1 MDVWLWICVFSCSGN
16 AILNANA
23 KISYFNSTTAS
34 DNESVTDI
42 NALFNNTRP
51 EDASTASLPVTPE
64 TLPDASTTGYPGI
77 TGPPEVGTEI
87 FTTTDV
93 NSSPETTTTITH
105 TTPSI
110 SGSQPLPLSGSL
122 PPPVTDVSRLCP
134 CNLLEGQCD
143 VNCCCDRDCVGDFK
157 LFTSCSVEKLVADP
171 QLCSQDT
178 VQYSLSTTADGWAR
192 VQTSVTQEVNPNILC
207 IQRANYKAGLSFGTP
222 EVPTDGNFDGLFQ
235 QFAGFSFASI
245 GDGGT
250 LNQVALQVS
259 PGYMYADVIWTQEES
274 GERGFFRLPAPAGTA
289 HCSDANPAAFL
300 EDRTT
305 SCTRPFLLAQDCTT
319 MPSLSL
325 QMYTSFSIFSDKTE
339 NTTVAVDVTSIVLQ
353 ALDGTRT
360 LLNTTD
366 GSSFGPMLGE
376 NDSVCNNVVLQ
387 ASYIITYGE
396 TGTIVSTAASLV
408 LGAVDGSMLPIQQEF
423 GVVFVQESAAPAVL
437 PSSGNPGYVV
447 GLPLVAGSRMADGIV
462 RSADRNGGLTLLR
475 SGAQQDCLGA
485 IGPRV
490 PVLFGVN
497 MVSGCTLRFEESANC
512 SLVSELILRVLR
524 GTDFPGYVA
533 SFGNSPANAVMDWV
547 QIKSQTTSTDTSCS
561 VPLSLDLEVK
571 WTKYGSL
578 VNPQAQIVNV
588 TEVIQT
594 NTSSLSSLSGGGGIL
609 FISTSVTFIDVSAAA
624 QPGYRA
630 APTIDA
636 KLPYDFFFP
645 FV

>member
-1 MDVWLWICVFSCSGN
+1 MQT
-16 AILNANA
+16 AILPDS
-23 KISYFNSTTAS
+23 K
-34 DNESVTDI
+34 
-42 NALFNNTRP
+42 
-51 EDASTASLPVTPE
+51 TP
-64 TLPDASTTGYPGI
+64 L
-77 TGPPEVGTEI
+77 
-87 FTTTDV
+87 DV

-143 VNCCCDRDCVGDFK
+143 VNCCCDKDCVGDFK

-178 VQYSLSTTADGWAR
+178 VQYSLSTAADGWAR

-235 QFAGFSFASI
+235 QFAGFSFASM

-250 LNQVALQVS
+250 SNQVAPQVS
-259 PGYMYADVIWTQEES
+259 PGYTYADVIWTQEES

-305 SCTRPFLLAQDCTT
+305 SCTRPFRLAQDCTT
-319 MPSLSL
+319 LPALSL

-339 NTTVAVDVTSIVLQ
+339 NSTVAVDVTSIVLQ

-360 LLNTTD
+360 LLDTTD

-376 NDSVCNNVVLQ
+376 DDSVCNNVVLQ
-387 ASYIITYGE
+387 VSYIITYGE
-396 TGTIVSTAASLV
+396 MGTIVSTAASLV
-408 LGAVDGSMLPIQQEF
+408 LGAVDRIMLPIQQEF
-423 GVVFVQESAAPAVL
+423 GVMFVQESTTPAVL
-437 PSSGNPGYVV
+437 PLSGNPGYVA
-447 GLPLVAGSRMADGIV
+447 GLPLVAGSRTAEYPFS
-462 RSADRNGGLTLLR
+462 R
-475 SGAQQDCLGA
+475 DCLGA
-485 IGPRV
+485 TGPRV
-490 PVLFGVN
+490 PVLFGLN

-547 QIKSQTTSTDTSCS
+547 QIKTQTTSTGTTSCS

-609 FISTSVTFIDVSAAA
+609 FISTSVTFTDVSAAG